1 MRRLIG
7 GLALATLLAT
17 TACGCTTRTDKD
29 KNKDY
34 DKPRS
39 SAKG

>member
-1 MRRLIG
+1 MRHILG
-7 GLALATLLAT
+7 GLILALTLA
-17 TACGCTTRTDKD
+17 AVAGCTTRTDRE